1 MNQRGFSLMELV
13 VALAVGSIIV
23 GIGLG
28 AIKRME
34 SSSRAR
40 QTATDMAAVRE
51 AGLRYYWKNN
61 SFPSRWSQLSGY
73 LPPRLVNNP
82 RNPYGFLY
90 GFSGSGVRFEVSTAV
105 PKSVPGKLGLEGAT
119 RIRGRSYDTLL
130 TTGVIQTGP
139 VDIGGVIFEKES
151 GWSN

>member
-1 MNQRGFSLMELV
+1 MNQKGFSLLELV
-13 VALAVGSIIV
+13 VALAVVAAIT

-28 AIKRME
+28 AVKRME

-82 RNPYGFLY
+82 RNPYGY
-90 GFSGSGVRFEVSTAV
+90 SYVFSGFGVRFQVFTAV
-105 PKSVPGKLGLEGAT
+105 PKSVPGNLGLEQA
-119 RIRGRSYDTLL
+119 IRKRERSYDTI
-130 TTGVIQTGP
+130 TTSHTARIGN
-139 VDIGGVIFEKES
+139 IGGVIYERDT
-151 GWSN
+151 GWSG